1 MHRQNLAIWKDRVK
15 EKSNENQPFSYT
27 WCAFQGIIK
36 HSEIRGILNTLNPHK
51 LLLFFMFEEETST
64 IGLPWLHT
72 IINHLSL
79 YSSHNIGHHSSTGT
93 FWPQSTGWYFLELM
107 CLCGLLSVF
116 TNRWYK
122 WTFCV
127 RYCKATPL
135 SIQIKL
141 CPHNYRTW
149 QLLSQSFEERAFTQI
164 LRFLL
169 FGWRNSINKI
179 FQTKNDNPGF
189 QILYS
194 LSHTHINTHTHT
206 RTQD

>member
-1 MHRQNLAIWKDRVK
+1 MAITARLA
-15 EKSNENQPFSYT
+15 
-27 WCAFQGIIK
+27 
-36 HSEIRGILNTLNPHK
+36 HSGPS
-51 LLLFFMFEEETST
+51 LLVD
-64 IGLPWLHT
+64 I
-72 IINHLSL
+72 
-79 YSSHNIGHHSSTGT
+79 
-93 FWPQSTGWYFLELM
+93 FLELM

-116 TNRWYK
+116 TNGWYK

-206 RTQD
+206 HTRKTNSPSEPLSITWSIYSYTLKQQSAIHWTEDPFTVLRILGNPKSFGLCGLYL